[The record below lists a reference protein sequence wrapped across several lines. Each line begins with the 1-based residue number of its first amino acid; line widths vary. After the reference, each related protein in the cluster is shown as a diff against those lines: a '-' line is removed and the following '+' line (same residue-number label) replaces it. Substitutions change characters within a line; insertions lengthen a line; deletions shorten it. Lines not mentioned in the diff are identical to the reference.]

1 MKKTFLLIFL
11 AFLFSSCEEFQTRK
25 ISSEEI
31 LVEETR
37 DFNWH
42 EVDQYPAFAECRN
55 ISEVEAAKTCFGN
68 KVSQYFF
75 SRLEAKQPVV
85 TSEIDDTLYLYLKIS
100 EKGIPAIDS
109 MEIDS
114 LVLEQLPDIRTWL
127 VQSVDSLPKIYP
139 ATKRGIPVKTT
150 FRMPVVIK
158 AE

>member
-1 MKKTFLLIFL
+1 MKKTLLLVLISFLLL
-11 AFLFSSCEEFQTRK
+11 SCEEFTTRK

-31 LVEETR
+31 LIEETR

-42 EVDQYPAFAECRN
+42 EVDNYPAFAECRN
-55 ISEVEAAKTCFGN
+55 ITEVEAAKACFGN
-68 KVSQYFF
+68 KVSQYFY

-85 TSEIDDTLYLYLKIS
+85 TEALDDTLYLYLKIS
-100 EKGIPAIDS
+100 EKGRPAIDS

-114 LVLEQLPDIRTWL
+114 LVMSQLPDIRTWL
-127 VQSVDSLPKIYP
+127 TESVDSLPKIYP

>member
-1 MKKTFLLIFL
+1 MKKTLLLFLLSILFL
-11 AFLFSSCEEFQTRK
+11 SCEEFTTRK

-31 LVEETR
+31 FIEETR

-55 ISEVEAAKTCFGN
+55 ITEVEAAKTCFGS
-68 KVSQYFF
+68 KVAEYFY
-75 SRLEAKQPVV
+75 SNLEEKQPVV
-85 TSEIDDTLYLYLKIS
+85 TTALDDTLYLYLKIS
-100 EKGIPAIDS
+100 EKGRPAIDS

-114 LVLEQLPDIRTWL
+114 LVMAQLPEIRTWL
-127 VQSVDSLPKIYP
+127 NESVDSLPKIYP

>member
-1 MKKTFLLIFL
+1 MRKTLLLILISFLLF
-11 AFLFSSCEEFQTRK
+11 SCEEFNTRK

-31 LVEETR
+31 LIEETR

-42 EVDQYPAFAECRN
+42 EVDQYPAFAECQN
-55 ISEVEAAKTCFGN
+55 INEVEAAKSCFGS
-68 KVSQYFF
+68 KVAEYFYTH
-75 SRLEAKQPVV
+75 LEEKQPVV
-85 TSEIDDTLYLYLKIS
+85 TTALDDTLYLYLKIS
-100 EKGIPAIDS
+100 EKGKPAIDS

-114 LVLEQLPDIRTWL
+114 LVMAQLPEIRTWL
-127 VQSVDSLPKIYP
+127 TESVDSLPNIFP

>member
-1 MKKTFLLIFL
+1 MKKTLLLVLISFLLF
-11 AFLFSSCEEFQTRK
+11 SCEEFNTRK

-31 LVEETR
+31 LIEETR

-42 EVDQYPAFAECRN
+42 EVDQYPAFLECRN
-55 ISEVEAAKTCFGN
+55 ITEVEAAKACFGN
-68 KVSQYFF
+68 KVAQYFYIH
-75 SRLEAKQPVV
+75 LEEKQPVV
-85 TSEIDDTLYLYLKIS
+85 TEALDDTLFLYLKIS
-100 EKGIPAIDS
+100 EKGKPAIDS

-114 LVLEQLPDIRTWL
+114 LVLDQLPEIRSWL
-127 VQSVDSLPKIYP
+127 IESVDSLPKIYP